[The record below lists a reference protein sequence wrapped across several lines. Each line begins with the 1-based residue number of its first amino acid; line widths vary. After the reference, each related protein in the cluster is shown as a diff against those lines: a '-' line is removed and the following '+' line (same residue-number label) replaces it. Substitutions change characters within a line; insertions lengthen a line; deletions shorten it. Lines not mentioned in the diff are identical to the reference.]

1 MEPKISGV
9 EATLLIIVA
18 VVADLI
24 GLIPIVNIIGT
35 LISLAITQA
44 YFRIKGVKATASLV
58 AQLIDLIPVLSILPA
73 TTTGVAIVLWID
85 RHPKGIAA
93 KTTNLASAIKKP
105 TPTPK

>member
-18 VVADLI
+18 IVADLV

-44 YFRIKGVKATASLV
+44 YFRIKGVKATANLV
-58 AQLIDLIPVLSILPA
+58 AQAIDLIPVLSILPA
-73 TTTGVAIVLWID
+73 TTVGVAIVLWLD
-85 RHPKGIAA
+85 RHPKGLVN
-93 KTTNLASAIKKP
+93 KVTDLAITPKKP
-105 TPTPK
+105 IPTVK